1 MIGIVLVS
9 HGGMAEGMISTAG
22 MLYPDLS
29 QVKSLTLWPSDSPE
43 DFQAKLE
50 GIIKEVDSGDGVFIL
65 ADLLGG
71 TPCNRSIYCIGDK
84 VRLITG
90 LSLPLLISL
99 LSQRDGATDMEELAR
114 DIMDDAA
121 AGMVDVNELLKKKG
135 FNQ

>member
-1 MIGIVLVS
+1 MITT
-9 HGGMAEGMISTAG
+9 AE

-29 QVKSLTLWPSDSPE
+29 QVKSLTLWPSDNPD

-50 GIIKEVDSGDGVFIL
+50 AILKEVDTGDGAFIL

-71 TPCNRSIYCIGDK
+71 TPCNRSIYFVGDK

-99 LSQRDGATDMEELAR
+99 LSQREDTSDIESLAS
-114 DIMDDAA
+114 DIMDDAS
-121 AGMVDVNELLKKKG
+121 AGMVDVNELIKKRD
-135 FNQ
+135 Q

>member
-1 MIGIVLVS
+1 MLGIVLVS
-9 HGGMAEGMISTAG
+9 HGGMADGMISTAK

-29 QVKSLTLWPSDSPE
+29 QVKSLTLWPEDNPD

-50 GIIKEVDSGDGVFIL
+50 VIVKEVDSGEGVFIL

-71 TPCNRSIYCIGDK
+71 TPCNRAVYFMSDK

-99 LSQRDGATDMEELAR
+99 LSQREDGTDIETLAH

-121 AGMVDVNELLKKKG
+121 AGMVDVNEILKKRG
-135 FNQ
+135 N

>member
-1 MIGIVLVS
+1 MVGIVLVS
-9 HGGMAEGMISTAG
+9 HGGMADGMITTAE

-29 QVKSLTLWPSDSPE
+29 QVKSLTLWPSDNPD

-50 GIIKEVDSGDGVFIL
+50 AILKEVDTGDGAFIL

-71 TPCNRSIYCIGDK
+71 TPCNRSIYFVGDK

-99 LSQRDGATDMEELAR
+99 LSQREDTSDIESLAS
-114 DIMDDAA
+114 DIMDDAS
-121 AGMVDVNELLKKKG
+121 AGMVDVNELIKKRG
-135 FNQ
+135 Q

>member
-1 MIGIVLVS
+1 MVGIVLVS
-9 HGGMAEGMISTAG
+9 HGGMADGMITTAE

-29 QVKSLTLWPSDSPE
+29 QVKSLTLWPSDNPD

-50 GIIKEVDSGDGVFIL
+50 AILKEVDTGDGAFIL

-71 TPCNRSIYCIGDK
+71 TPCNRSIYFVGDK

-99 LSQRDGATDMEELAR
+99 LSQREDTSDIESLAS
-114 DIMDDAA
+114 DIMDDAS
-121 AGMVDVNELLKKKG
+121 AGMVDVNELIKKRD
-135 FNQ
+135 Q